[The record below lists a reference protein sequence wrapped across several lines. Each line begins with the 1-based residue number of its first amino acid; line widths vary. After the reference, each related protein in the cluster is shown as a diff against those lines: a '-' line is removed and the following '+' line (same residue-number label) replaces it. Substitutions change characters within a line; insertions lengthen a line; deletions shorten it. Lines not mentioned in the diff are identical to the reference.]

1 MARCEGIDWG
11 PSTHLSLISKSR
23 LEASPDGRDVV
34 VHNCLGV
41 ALGNPSSKCHTD
53 LGIRGRSMPIG
64 HRAADF
70 FHSFVALIDD
80 SDTAV
85 SLSKL
90 GNRAVQDTEDEVSLR
105 FDLVYGL
112 DLYYLDKFMLS

>member
-1 MARCEGIDWG
+1 
-11 PSTHLSLISKSR
+11 
-23 LEASPDGRDVV
+23 
-34 VHNCLGV
+34 
-41 ALGNPSSKCHTD
+41 
-53 LGIRGRSMPIG
+53 MPIG